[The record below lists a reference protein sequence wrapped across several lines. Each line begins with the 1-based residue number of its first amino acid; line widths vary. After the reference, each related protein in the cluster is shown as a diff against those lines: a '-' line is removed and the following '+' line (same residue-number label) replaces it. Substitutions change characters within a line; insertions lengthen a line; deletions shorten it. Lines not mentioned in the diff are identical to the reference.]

1 MRLRDRFCLHVT
13 TDPNLRQLAR
23 RLLPHHHEDLLQ
35 HVALVICEMPDEQ
48 VNRIE
53 PYFNFWCVR
62 TITNSAGRW
71 GQVGKYAADPIT
83 DTAPDIADTED
94 EHPDITPLRHLYWYD
109 RELLTLYAELGSTR
123 AVSDRLGIPLT
134 SIKRD
139 IADAKQ
145 RARELLARTS

>member
-1 MRLRDRFCLHVT
+1 
-13 TDPNLRQLAR
+13 
-23 RLLPHHHEDLLQ
+23 
-35 HVALVICEMPDEQ
+35 MPEEQ

-94 EHPDITPLRHLYWYD
+94 EQPDITPLRNLYWYD
-109 RELLTLYAELGSTR
+109 RELLSLYAELGSTR